1 MVSLAGKNTTG
12 YLAGTQAMASSRTT
26 VAPPSNRVRL
36 IVASSVMLTFIS
48 FWRAAAIVLN
58 DLGSSAFYAGGIA
71 EQAIGASAPWFILGI
86 MLFSFAVRAVYVESC
101 SMFTRGGVYRVVK
114 EALGGG
120 FAKLSVS
127 ALMFDYI
134 LTGPISGVSAG
145 QYITGLL
152 NELLIVANQ
161 YHWLPPALMDA
172 HGAPISLNMNYS
184 SALLAAAVTIYY
196 WWQNIKG
203 IEESSD
209 KALRV
214 MQITTVMVVVLFI
227 WGSYSVFMR
236 GSHLPPA
243 PIPSNFHFSDD
254 ALGFLK
260 GRGLPIFGLFG
271 ILMAFG
277 HSVLAMSGEESLAQ
291 VNREIE
297 HPKLKNLK
305 RAAIVIA
312 IYSLIFTGGATLL
325 ASMLI
330 PNYERTH
337 IYPDNLIAGL
347 AMFMVGPMVWRIL
360 FRVFVV
366 VVGFLILSGAINT
379 SMIGSTG
386 VLMRVAEDGVLTDWF
401 RKPHAR
407 FGTSYRIVNMVFVLQ
422 MATIIITRGDVIMLG
437 EAYAFAV
444 IWSFTFNSLSMLVL
458 RWKYKGERGWKVPP
472 NIRVGKT
479 EIPLGLL
486 SVFLVLLCTATVN
499 LFTKPVATVSGVA
512 FAVIFFVIFSIS
524 ERINKRRHA
533 QTAKEMKDH
542 FQLEHQDTIDRET
555 VAIRPGGVIVT
566 MRDIN
571 HPIALKWTLGRTNT
585 DERDVVVI
593 TVRLMGAGGPEYLS
607 AEEQSFSEHEQ
618 MVFTKA
624 VSVAESFGKKVS
636 LLVVPAGDVFTALA
650 QTASSLE
657 VESVVSGSSSSLTA
671 EEQAF
676 YMGQAWE
683 ALPEPKRQF
692 NFCVVSADGDY
703 KVFYIGPHAPSLSP
717 EDVQLVHRLWLN
729 MRRDPSAS
737 DLHHSDII
745 TYALT
750 RLAGHYARE
759 KVEILRDLKNYRI
772 ASTPA
777 TLRLGTPDAAANEVA
792 QSPRAVKQTRDQ

>member
-1 MVSLAGKNTTG
+1 M
-12 YLAGTQAMASSRTT
+12 R
-26 VAPPSNRVRL
+26 
-36 IVASSVMLTFIS
+36 
-48 FWRAAAIVLN
+48 
-58 DLGSSAFYAGGIA
+58 
-71 EQAIGASAPWFILGI
+71 
-86 MLFSFAVRAVYVESC
+86 FSFAVRAVYVESC

-152 NELLIVANQ
+152 NELINVANQ
-161 YHWLPPALMDA
+161 WHWLPPALMDV
-172 HGAPISLNMNYS
+172 HNNPIQLNMNYT
-184 SALLAAAVTIYY
+184 SALLAATVTIYY

-214 MQITTVMVVVLFI
+214 MQITTVMVIVLLA
-227 WGSYSVFMR
+227 WGCYSVAIR
-236 GSHLPPA
+236 GAHLPPS
-243 PIPSNFHFSDD
+243 PIPSHFHFSND

-260 GRGLPIFGLFG
+260 GHGLPIFGLFG
-271 ILMAFG
+271 VLMAFG
-277 HSVLAMSGEESLAQ
+277 HSILAMSGEETLAQ

-305 RAAIVIA
+305 RAAVVIA

-347 AMFMVGPMVWRIL
+347 AMFMVGPLVWRIL
-360 FRVFVV
+360 FRIFVV
-366 VVGFLILSGAINT
+366 LVGFLILSGAINT
-379 SMIGSTG
+379 SIIGSTG

-401 RKPHAR
+401 RKPHRR
-407 FGTSYRIVNMVFVLQ
+407 FGTSYRIVNLVFVLQ
-422 MATIIITRGDVIMLG
+422 MVTIIASRGNVIVLG
-437 EAYAFAV
+437 EAYAFGV
-444 IWSFTFNSLSMLVL
+444 IWSFTFNSLSILVL

-472 NIRVGKT
+472 NIRIGNT
-479 EIPLGLL
+479 EIPVGLV
-486 SVFLVLLCTATVN
+486 SVFMVLLATATVN
-499 LFTKPVATVSGVA
+499 LFTKSIATVSGIA
-512 FAVIFFVIFSIS
+512 FAIAFFIVFTVS
-524 ERINKRRHA
+524 ERINLRRHA
-533 QTAKEMKDH
+533 LTAKEMKDH
-542 FQLEHQDTIDRET
+542 FQLEHQET
-555 VAIRPGGVIVT
+555 VDLESVAIRPGGVMVT
-566 MRDIN
+566 MRDAAN
-571 HPIALKWTLGRTNT
+571 PLALKWTLGRTST
-585 DERDVVVI
+585 EERDVVV
-593 TVRLMGAGGPEYLS
+593 VSFRLMGAGGPEYLS
-607 AEEQSFSEHEQ
+607 AEQQSFSEHEQ

-624 VSVAESFGKKVS
+624 VSVAESFGKRVS
-636 LLVVPAGDVFTALA
+636 LLVVPAAEIFPALA

-692 NFCVVSADGDY
+692 NFCVVAPDGEV
-703 KVFYIGPHAPSLSP
+703 KVFYIGPHAPSLSS

-729 MRRDPSAS
+729 MRRDPTAA

-750 RLAGHYARE
+750 RLAGQYARE
-759 KVEILRDLKNYRI
+759 KQEILRDLRNCRG
-772 ASTPA
+772 AGSPTSV
-777 TLRLGTPDAAANEVA
+777 RLGA
-792 QSPRAVKQTRDQ
+792 QDTYGPGGIVPSPRAVKQTRDQ

>member
-1 MVSLAGKNTTG
+1 
-12 YLAGTQAMASSRTT
+12 
-26 VAPPSNRVRL
+26 
-36 IVASSVMLTFIS
+36 
-48 FWRAAAIVLN
+48 
-58 DLGSSAFYAGGIA
+58 
-71 EQAIGASAPWFILGI
+71 
-86 MLFSFAVRAVYVESC
+86 
-101 SMFTRGGVYRVVK
+101 
-114 EALGGG
+114 
-120 FAKLSVS
+120 
-127 ALMFDYI
+127 MFDYI

-152 NELLIVANQ
+152 NELINVANQ
-161 YHWLPPALMDA
+161 WHWLPPALMDA
-172 HGAPISLNMNYS
+172 HSNPIQLNMDYT

-214 MQITTVMVVVLFI
+214 MQITTVMVIILLI
-227 WGSYSVFMR
+227 WGCYSVVIR
-236 GSHLPPA
+236 GSHLPPS
-243 PIPSNFHFSDD
+243 PIPSHFHFSDD
-254 ALGFLK
+254 ALGFLR

-271 ILMAFG
+271 VLMAFG
-277 HSVLAMSGEESLAQ
+277 HSILAMSGEESLAQ

-347 AMFMVGPMVWRIL
+347 AMFMVGPLMWRIL

-366 VVGFLILSGAINT
+366 LVGFLILSGAINT
-379 SMIGSTG
+379 SFIGSTG

-401 RKPHAR
+401 RKPHRR
-407 FGTSYRIVNMVFVLQ
+407 FGTSYRIVNLVFFLQ
-422 MATIIITRGDVIMLG
+422 MFTIIASRGNVIMLG
-437 EAYAFAV
+437 EAYAFGV

-458 RWKYKGERGWKVPP
+458 RWKFKGERGWKVPP
-472 NIRVGKT
+472 NIRIGNT
-479 EIPLGLL
+479 EIPLGLV
-486 SVFLVLLCTATVN
+486 SVFMVLLATATVN
-499 LFTKPVATVSGVA
+499 LFTKSIATVSGIV
-512 FAVIFFVIFSIS
+512 FSIAFFIVFTVS
-524 ERINKRRHA
+524 ERINHRKHA
-533 QTAKEMKDH
+533 QTAKDMKDH
-542 FQLEHQDTIDRET
+542 FQLEHQDTVSRES

-566 MRDIN
+566 MRDAAN
-571 HPIALKWTLGRTNT
+571 PLALKWTLGRTST
-585 DERDVVVI
+585 DERDVVVVS
-593 TVRLMGAGGPEYLS
+593 VRLMGAGGPEYLS

-636 LLVVPAGDVFTALA
+636 LLVVPAAEIFPALA

-683 ALPEPKRQF
+683 AMPEPKRQF
-692 NFCVVSADGDY
+692 NFCVVAPNGDI
-703 KVFYIGPHAPSLSP
+703 KVFYIGPHAPSLSSD
-717 EDVQLVHRLWLN
+717 DVQLVHRLWLN
-729 MRRDPSAS
+729 MRRDPAAAE
-737 DLHHSDII
+737 LHHSDII

-750 RLAGHYARE
+750 RLAGQYARE
-759 KVEILRDLKNYRI
+759 KQDILRDLRNCRGV
-772 ASTPA
+772 ASPTSVK
-777 TLRLGTPDAAANEVA
+777 LGAQDTSGPSGIT